1 MKLATD
7 TGIVFARELR
17 PTLRNPFSLAVALA
31 QPVVFLGL
39 FGPLVFGSTGESL
52 QWFVPGV
59 LVMLGMFG
67 TSATGANLL
76 FEMQTGAHERMLVTP
91 LTRSSLL
98 IGRALKELFPIL
110 VQALLI
116 VLLTVPFGFRPDPFG
131 TPVALLILAV
141 FGTGLGALSYAG
153 VDVLG
158 GAAVAAVPVD
168 DHGRDDAPA
177 RRRAGLAARGVERQP
192 ADVRGGGA
200 ARALRGR
207 RDGPHRGRRNGGR
220 AADGAGRPGG
230 GDPRHAP
237 QRRLTDTTDT
247 AASILQLWRG
257 HRRA

>member
-1 MKLATD
+1 MKLVTD

-116 VLLTVPFGFRPDPFG
+116 VLLTVPFGFRPDPLG

-141 FGTGLGALSYAG
+141 FGIGLGALSYALALAVRKQEWMFWVVQQSLLYPLMITAG
-153 VDVLG
+153 MMLPLDAAPGWLRAVSNVNPLTYVVEAQRALFAGDATVRT
-158 GAAVAAVPVD
+158 AVAGTVAALLTALVGLVV
-168 DHGRDDAPA
+168 GIRGM
-177 RRRAGLAARGVERQP
+177 RRSVG
-192 ADVRGGGA
+192 
-200 ARALRGR
+200 
-207 RDGPHRGRRNGGR
+207 
-220 AADGAGRPGG
+220 
-230 GDPRHAP
+230 
-237 QRRLTDTTDT
+237 
-247 AASILQLWRG
+247 
-257 HRRA
+257 